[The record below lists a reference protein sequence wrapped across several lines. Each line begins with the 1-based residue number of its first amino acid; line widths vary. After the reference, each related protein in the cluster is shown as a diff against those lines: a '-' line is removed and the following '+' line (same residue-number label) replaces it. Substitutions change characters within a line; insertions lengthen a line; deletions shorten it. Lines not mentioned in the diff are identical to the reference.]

1 MKNHCTRGIL
11 RKGIFVIV
19 SSDILVA
26 VSGQG
31 MELSTHTLAVFR
43 ALSGN
48 QEGKGKGGQRGREM
62 GKYIQ
67 NITARDLI
75 FQVKMN
81 RKTFGGRAPPE
92 PAGGA
97 YALPRPRKRKRRR
110 QGGREIGK
118 YNQNITARDL
128 IFQVKMNRKTF
139 GGRAPP

>member
-1 MKNHCTRGIL
+1 MPRKQRG
-11 RKGIFVIV
+11 R
-19 SSDILVA
+19 
-26 VSGQG
+26 GQG
-31 MELSTHTLAVFR
+31 
-43 ALSGN
+43 
-48 QEGKGKGGQRGREM
+48 GREM

-81 RKTFGGRAPPE
+81 RKKFGGRAPPE

-139 GGRAPP
+139 GDRAPPGPDGELKRSPDPGSEREREGGR